1 MYDILYRKGGNFVR
15 LNYNMPALTM
25 NFIQNRALNRQSE
38 NLLRISSG
46 YKVITAKDDPGALV
60 KSENIRMQIGGLQ
73 SATKN
78 VQDGVSMLQSA
89 EGGLQ
94 EITNMIQ
101 RVRQLTVQAGGVTN
115 ENDRQIIQNEIDETL
130 DGINS
135 MANNTEFNGLKLL
148 GKKKNLT
155 MPIGGNSGESVTIP
169 QIDLTNGSNSVI
181 SELYKVKT
189 AQGKDIL
196 GEDNSDALDA
206 IDGCLNTV
214 LSLRSQYGA
223 LENRFQSTYDNMQAL
238 TDNMTSADS
247 SIRDCDIAEEM
258 MEYSKE
264 SIIIQSSTAMI
275 VQANKL
281 PQDVL
286 EVLRNIK

>member
-1 MYDILYRKGGNFVR
+1 
-15 LNYNMPALTM
+15 MPALTM
-25 NFIQNRALNRQSE
+25 NFIQKQALNRQSG
-38 NLLRISSG
+38 NLLKISSG
-46 YKVITAKDDPGALV
+46 YKVITAKDNPGALV

-73 SATKN
+73 SATRN

-101 RVRQLTVQAGGVTN
+101 RVRQLTVQAGGVTS
-115 ENDRQIIQNEIDETL
+115 ENDREIIQNEIDETL

-148 GKKKNLT
+148 GKNKNLT
-155 MPIGGNSGESVTIP
+155 MPVGGNSGESVIIP
-169 QIDLTNGSNSVI
+169 QIDLTDGSESVI

-189 AQGKDIL
+189 AKGKDIL
-196 GEDNSDALDA
+196 GDDNSDALEA
-206 IDGCLNTV
+206 IDSSLNTV

-238 TDNMTSADS
+238 TDSMTSADS
-247 SIRDCDIAEEM
+247 SIRDSDIAEEM
-258 MEYSKE
+258 MNYSKE
-264 SIIIQSSTAMI
+264 SIIVQSSTAMI

>member
-1 MYDILYRKGGNFVR
+1 MR
-15 LNYNMPALTM
+15 LNYNMPALTI
-25 NFIQNRALNRQSE
+25 NLIQRQALNRQSG

-46 YKVITAKDDPGALV
+46 YKVITAKDNPGALV

-73 SATKN
+73 SATRN

-101 RVRQLTVQAGGVTN
+101 RVRQLTVQAGGVVD
-115 ENDRQIIQNEIDETL
+115 ENDRKIIQNEIDETL

-135 MANNTEFNGLKLL
+135 MANSIEFNGLKLL
-148 GKKKNLT
+148 GKNKNLS
-155 MPIGGNSGESVTIP
+155 MPVGANSGESVNIP
-169 QIDLTNGSNSVI
+169 QIDLTNGSESVI
-181 SELYKVKT
+181 SDLYKIKT

-196 GEDNSDALDA
+196 SGDNNTALEA
-206 IDGCLNTV
+206 IDSSLNTI

-223 LENRFQSTYDNMQAL
+223 LENRFQTTYENMQAL
-238 TDNMTSADS
+238 TNSMTSADS

-258 MEYSKE
+258 MNYSKE
-264 SIIIQSSTAMI
+264 SIIVQSSTAMI

-286 EVLRNIK
+286 EVLRNIR

>member
-1 MYDILYRKGGNFVR
+1 MR

-25 NFIQNRALNRQSE
+25 NLIQRQALNRQ
-38 NLLRISSG
+38 NGDLLKISSG
-46 YKVITAKDDPGALV
+46 YKVITAKDDPGSLV

-73 SATKN
+73 SATRN

-94 EITNMIQ
+94 EITDMVQ
-101 RVRQLTVQAGGVTN
+101 RIRELTVQAGGVTSG
-115 ENDRQIIQNEIDETL
+115 DDKQIIQNEIDQTL

-148 GKKKNLT
+148 GKNKDLS
-155 MPIGGNSGESVTIP
+155 MAVGANSGESVTIP
-169 QIDLTNGSNSVI
+169 QIDLTNSSGSVI
-181 SELYKVKT
+181 SDLYKIKT
-189 AQGKDIL
+189 SGGNDIL
-196 GEDNSDALDA
+196 SGDNSDALKA
-206 IDGCLNTV
+206 IDSSLNTV

-223 LENRFQSTYDNMQAL
+223 LENRFQTAYDNMQDL
-238 TDNMTSADS
+238 TDNMTSVDS
-247 SIRDCDIAEEM
+247 SIRDSDVAEEM
-258 MEYSKE
+258 MNYSKE
-264 SIIIQSSTAMI
+264 SIIVQSSTAMI

-286 EVLRNIK
+286 EVLRNITS

>member
-1 MYDILYRKGGNFVR
+1 MYDILYKGGNFVR

-25 NFIQNRALNRQSE
+25 NFIQKQALNRQSG

-46 YKVITAKDDPGALV
+46 YKVITAKDNPGALV

-73 SATKN
+73 SATRN

-101 RVRQLTVQAGGVTN
+101 RVRQLTVQAGGVTS
-115 ENDRQIIQNEIDETL
+115 ENDRKIIQNEIDETL

-148 GKKKNLT
+148 GKNKNLT
-155 MPIGGNSGESVTIP
+155 MPVGGNSGESVIIP
-169 QIDLTNGSNSVI
+169 QIDLTDGSESVI
-181 SELYKVKT
+181 SELYKIKT
-189 AQGKDIL
+189 GQGKDIL
-196 GEDNSDALDA
+196 GDDNSDALEA
-206 IDGCLNTV
+206 IDSSLNTV

-238 TDNMTSADS
+238 TDSMTSADS

-258 MEYSKE
+258 MNYSKE
-264 SIIIQSSTAMI
+264 SIIVQSSTAMI

>member
-1 MYDILYRKGGNFVR
+1 MR

>member
-1 MYDILYRKGGNFVR
+1 MLYEEVNFVR
-15 LNYNMPALTM
+15 LNYNMPALTI
-25 NFIQNRALNRQSE
+25 NLIQRQALNRQSG

-46 YKVITAKDDPGALV
+46 YKVITAKDNPGALV

-73 SATKN
+73 SATRN

-101 RVRQLTVQAGGVTN
+101 RVRQLTVQAGGVVD
-115 ENDRQIIQNEIDETL
+115 ENDRKIIQNEIDETL

-135 MANNTEFNGLKLL
+135 MANSIEFNGLKLL
-148 GKKKNLT
+148 GKNKNLS
-155 MPIGGNSGESVTIP
+155 MPVGANSGESVNIP
-169 QIDLTNGSNSVI
+169 QIDLTNGSESVI
-181 SELYKVKT
+181 SDLYKIKT

-196 GEDNSDALDA
+196 SGDNNTALEA
-206 IDGCLNTV
+206 IDSSLNTI

-223 LENRFQSTYDNMQAL
+223 LENRFQTTYENMQAL
-238 TDNMTSADS
+238 TNSMTSADS

-258 MEYSKE
+258 MNYSKE
-264 SIIIQSSTAMI
+264 SIIVQSSTAMI

-286 EVLRNIK
+286 EVLRNIR

>member
-1 MYDILYRKGGNFVR
+1 MR

-25 NFIQNRALNRQSE
+25 NFIQKQALNRQSG

-46 YKVITAKDDPGALV
+46 YKVITAKDNPGALV

-73 SATKN
+73 SATRN

-101 RVRQLTVQAGGVTN
+101 RVRQLTVQAGGVTS
-115 ENDRQIIQNEIDETL
+115 ENDREIIQNEIDETL

-148 GKKKNLT
+148 GKNKNLT
-155 MPIGGNSGESVTIP
+155 MPVGGNSGESVIIP
-169 QIDLTNGSNSVI
+169 QIDLTDGSESVI

-189 AQGKDIL
+189 AKGKDIL
-196 GEDNSDALDA
+196 GDDNSDALEA
-206 IDGCLNTV
+206 IDSSLNTV

-238 TDNMTSADS
+238 TDSMTSADS
-247 SIRDCDIAEEM
+247 SIRDSDIAEEM
-258 MEYSKE
+258 MNYSKE
-264 SIIIQSSTAMI
+264 SIIVQSSTAMI

>member
-1 MYDILYRKGGNFVR
+1 
-15 LNYNMPALTM
+15 MPALTM
-25 NFIQNRALNRQSE
+25 NFIQKQALNRQSG

-46 YKVITAKDDPGALV
+46 YKVITAKDNPGALV

-73 SATKN
+73 SATRN

-101 RVRQLTVQAGGVTN
+101 RVRQLTVQAGGVTS
-115 ENDRQIIQNEIDETL
+115 ENDREIIQNEIDETL

-148 GKKKNLT
+148 GKNKNLT
-155 MPIGGNSGESVTIP
+155 MPVGGNSGESVIIP
-169 QIDLTNGSNSVI
+169 QIDLTDGSESVI

-189 AQGKDIL
+189 AKGKDIL
-196 GEDNSDALDA
+196 GDDNSDALEA
-206 IDGCLNTV
+206 IDSSLNTV

-238 TDNMTSADS
+238 TDSMTSADS
-247 SIRDCDIAEEM
+247 SIRDSDIAEEM
-258 MEYSKE
+258 MNYSKE
-264 SIIIQSSTAMI
+264 SIIVQSSTAMI